1 MAGQQLTGHWCA
13 SRVAVGYGRA
23 VSGQPWSQVPATG
36 VLFDRL
42 VDDAAVFPPGS
53 AALVDA
59 LANHRCF
66 RESPASRYVGPLL
79 VPASAATA
87 LLELV
92 GDPAEPLSVAVIGA
106 GGDPA
111 GVVAATRHLC
121 SRAGLTVV
129 GVEIPLA
136 GTSVDSLLDEL
147 RPVTDRHI
155 PIALEVRRH
164 SVDDVLAVLQHPR
177 LLAGDLV
184 RAKYRTGGIG
194 GETTPGVTELSTF
207 IAAIAGAELPAK
219 FTAGLHHA
227 VTAGDQYGVLN
238 LMVGVRRAVA
248 ARGPTGSRSN
258 AREVRSELAD
268 PALVEAIAVE
278 LRCTDPERLSAEVGS
293 WTEHEIYPV
302 RRIFRSFGCCGVLEP
317 LTELAG
323 LGLIP
328 PMARDLTAP
337 DGQR

>member
-1 MAGQQLTGHWCA
+1 
-13 SRVAVGYGRA
+13 
-23 VSGQPWSQVPATG
+23 VSGQPWSQVPTTG

-42 VDDAAVFPPGS
+42 IDDAAVFPPGS
-53 AALVDA
+53 ATLVDA

-66 RESPASRYVGPLL
+66 RESPASRYLGPLL

-92 GDPAEPLSVAVIGA
+92 GDPAEPLNIAVIGA

-111 GVVAATRHLC
+111 GVVQAARQLC
-121 SRAGLTVV
+121 SRARLTVV

-136 GTSVDSLLDEL
+136 GTSVDRVLDEL

-155 PIALEVRRH
+155 PIALEVRRDP
-164 SVDDVLAVLQHPR
+164 VVDVLAILQHPY
-177 LLAGDLV
+177 LLAGDLA
-184 RAKYRTGGIG
+184 RAKYRTVGVGIG
-194 GETTPGVTELSTF
+194 SGSGSGSDAVPGVAELSTF
-207 IAAIAGAELPAK
+207 IATIGGAQLPAK

-227 VTAGDQYGVLN
+227 VTAPGQYGVLN
-238 LMVGVRRAVA
+238 LMVGVRRAIA
-248 ARGPTGSRSN
+248 ARGAAGHPAN
-258 AREVRSELAD
+258 ARGVRPALAD
-268 PALVEAIAVE
+268 PALVEAIGVD
-278 LRCTDPERLSAEVGS
+278 LRCSDPERLSAEIGS
-293 WTEHEIYPV
+293 WTEHEIYLV
-302 RRIFRSFGCCGVLEP
+302 RRIFRSFGCCGLLEP

-337 DGQR
+337 DGPR

>member
-1 MAGQQLTGHWCA
+1 M
-13 SRVAVGYGRA
+13 
-23 VSGQPWSQVPATG
+23 SGQPWSQVPTTG

-42 VDDAAVFPPGS
+42 IDDAAVFPPGS
-53 AALVDA
+53 ATLVDA

-66 RESPASRYVGPLL
+66 RESPASRYLGPLL

-92 GDPAEPLSVAVIGA
+92 GDPAEPLNIAVIGA

-111 GVVAATRHLC
+111 GVVQAARQLC

-136 GTSVDSLLDEL
+136 GTSVDRVLDEL

-155 PIALEVRRH
+155 PIALEVRRDP
-164 SVDDVLAVLQHPR
+164 VVDVLAILQHPC
-177 LLAGDLV
+177 LLAGDLA
-184 RAKYRTGGIG
+184 RAKYRTGGSGSSSSSSG
-194 GETTPGVTELSTF
+194 GGSSSGDAVPGVAELSTF
-207 IAAIAGAELPAK
+207 IATIGGAQLPAK

-227 VTAGDQYGVLN
+227 VTTPGQYGVLN
-238 LMVGVRRAVA
+238 LMVGVRRAIA
-248 ARGPTGSRSN
+248 ARGAAGHPAN
-258 AREVRSELAD
+258 ARGVRPALAD